1 MEVKDLLIIE
11 QEVKDL
17 ILLEKVKARLSI
29 EDNDFDAIIN
39 AIIEDVWEI
48 ALSTRYP
55 FDYNKQLRDLEP
67 RFENWVVRATVQVY
81 TNFGTLNVKQYSE
94 NGLSFTYG
102 AIRDGVS
109 IRLLNEIMP
118 KAGGVGV

>member
-1 MEVKDLLIIE
+1 MRRLLE
-11 QEVKDL
+11 KNGT
-17 ILLEKVKARLSI
+17 LLEKVKARLSI
-29 EDNDFDAIIN
+29 EDNDLDTIITS
-39 AIIEDVWEI
+39 IIEDVWEI

-55 FDYNKQLRDLEP
+55 FDYDKQLIDLEP

-94 NGLSFTYG
+94 NGLSFTYS
-102 AIRDGVS
+102 AIRDGISV
-109 IRLLNEIMP
+109 RLLNEIMP